1 MISPNDFSH
10 WTAPSP
16 PVARNNLF
24 HRGFNA
30 VTFFSL
36 SSLPKQ
42 PKAPECLNS
51 VFVAEFKVA
60 ISLHANQA
68 TNVPWK
74 GGENP
79 LN

>member
-16 PVARNNLF
+16 AVARMNLF
-24 HRGFNA
+24 HEGFSA
-30 VTFFSL
+30 VTFFAL

-42 PKAPECLNS
+42 SKAPESLNS
-51 VFVAEFKVA
+51 AFVAEFKVA
-60 ISLHANQA
+60 ISLYANPV